1 MAPTIFTRGIAW
13 RMFLARAPPLSFPPV
28 RPFAAPVFPFGFAM
42 DEETCFT
49 LARRMKLV
57 CALKFRRR

>member
-1 MAPTIFTRGIAW
+1 MAPTIFTRGIAC

-28 RPFAAPVFPFGFAM
+28 RPFAAPVFPFVM

-49 LARRMKLV
+49 LARRMT
-57 CALKFRRR
+57 R